1 MKNFPAE
8 IRSREQLVDILARI
22 IFIPVQHHVV
32 AYPVEYYGGFVPNMP
47 AKLYDDPRVPAGE
60 SGVYSLPES
69 HVASVRKTLERTC
82 SIYMHVPTRSLN
94 YS

>member
-1 MKNFPAE
+1 M
-8 IRSREQLVDILARI
+8 
-22 IFIPVQHHVV
+22 V

-69 HVASVRKTLERTC
+69 HVASVKGNLK
-82 SIYMHVPTRSLN
+82 LFL
-94 YS
+94 